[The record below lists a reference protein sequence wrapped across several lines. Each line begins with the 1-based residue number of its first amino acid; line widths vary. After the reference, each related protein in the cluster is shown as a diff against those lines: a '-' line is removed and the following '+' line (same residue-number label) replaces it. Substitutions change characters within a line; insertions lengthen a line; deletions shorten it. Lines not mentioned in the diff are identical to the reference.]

1 MKNIFLLLMSLL
13 VFDLIQAQPPL
24 GERIPEK
31 MNLFIQKR
39 MRMSSGEREAFGPV
53 FARYQ
58 KEWRETMRK
67 NREDRL
73 LARQQLI
80 ELQIKYRKEFSPI
93 VGEKRVIQI
102 YDLQEDFIKILRD
115 VQEERVRDRRGPGKI
130 GPPPPPPRRF

>member
-1 MKNIFLLLMSLL
+1 MKHLITFIYFLAL
-13 VFDLIQAQPPL
+13 VLVADAQPPM

-39 MRMSSGEREAFGPV
+39 MRMTGAERGAFGPV

-58 KEWRETMRK
+58 KEWRETMQK

-93 VGEKRVIQI
+93 VGENRVIRI
-102 YDLQEDFIKILRD
+102 YDLQEDFIRILRD
-115 VQEERVRDRRGPGKI
+115 VQQERNRDGRGPGKM
-130 GPPPPPPRRF
+130 GPPPPPRIF

>member
-1 MKNIFLLLMSLL
+1 MKHLITFIYFLAIVL
-13 VFDLIQAQPPL
+13 VADAQPPM

-31 MNLFIQKR
+31 MNLFIQKK
-39 MRMSSGEREAFGPV
+39 MRMTGGEREAFGPV

-93 VGEKRVIQI
+93 VGTKRVIQI
-102 YDLQEDFIKILRD
+102 YDLQEDFIRILRD
-115 VQEERVRDRRGPGKI
+115 VQEERVRDRRGPGKM
-130 GPPPPPPRRF
+130 GPPPPPREF

>member
-1 MKNIFLLLMSLL
+1 MKTIFILLISLL
-13 VFDLIQAQPPL
+13 SVGLLQAQPPL
-24 GERIPEK
+24 GERIPEN

-39 MRMSSGEREAFGPV
+39 MRMSGDKREAFGPV

-73 LARQQLI
+73 LARQKLI

-93 VGEKRVIQI
+93 VGDKRVVQI
-102 YDLQEDFIKILRD
+102 YDLQEDFINILRD
-115 VQEERVRDRRGPGKI
+115 VQEERMRDRRGPGKM
-130 GPPPPPPRRF
+130 GPPPPPR

>member
-1 MKNIFLLLMSLL
+1 M
-13 VFDLIQAQPPL
+13 

-31 MNLFIQKR
+31 MNLFIQKK
-39 MRMSSGEREAFGPV
+39 MQMTGGEREAFGPV

-93 VGEKRVIQI
+93 VGAKRVIQI
-102 YDLQEDFIKILRD
+102 YDLQEDFIRILRD
-115 VQEERVRDRRGPGKI
+115 VQDERVRDRRGPRKM
-130 GPPPPPPRRF
+130 GPPPPPREF

>member
-1 MKNIFLLLMSLL
+1 MKNIFLILISLL
-13 VFDLIQAQPPL
+13 LFDSLQAQPPL

-39 MRMSSGEREAFGPV
+39 MRMTGREREAFGPV

-93 VGEKRVIQI
+93 VGENRVIQI
-102 YDLQEDFIKILRD
+102 YDLQEDFIRILRD
-115 VQEERVRDRRGPGKI
+115 VQQERNRDGRGPGKM
-130 GPPPPPPRRF
+130 GPPPPPRRF

>member
-1 MKNIFLLLMSLL
+1 MKNIFLILISLL
-13 VFDLIQAQPPL
+13 LFDSLQAQPPL

-39 MRMSSGEREAFGPV
+39 MRMTGGEREAFGPV

-93 VGEKRVIQI
+93 VGENRVIQI
-102 YDLQEDFIKILRD
+102 YDLQEDFIRILRD
-115 VQEERVRDRRGPGKI
+115 VQQERNRDGRGPGKM
-130 GPPPPPPRRF
+130 GPPPPPRRF

>member
-1 MKNIFLLLMSLL
+1 MKTIFILLISLL
-13 VFDLIQAQPPL
+13 SVGLLQAQPPL

-39 MRMSSGEREAFGPV
+39 MRMSGGEREAFGPV

-93 VGEKRVIQI
+93 VGEKRVVQI
-102 YDLQEDFIKILRD
+102 YDLQEDFINILRD
-115 VQEERVRDRRGPGKI
+115 VQVERIRDRRGPGKM
-130 GPPPPPPRRF
+130 GPPPPPRRF

>member
-1 MKNIFLLLMSLL
+1 MKNIFLILISLL
-13 VFDLIQAQPPL
+13 LFDSLQAQPPL

-39 MRMSSGEREAFGPV
+39 MRMTGGEREAFGPV

-80 ELQIKYRKEFSPI
+80 ELQIKYRKEFSSI
-93 VGEKRVIQI
+93 VGENRVIQI
-102 YDLQEDFIKILRD
+102 YDLQEDFIRILRD
-115 VQEERVRDRRGPGKI
+115 VQQERNRDGRGPGKM
-130 GPPPPPPRRF
+130 GPPPPPRRF

>member
-1 MKNIFLLLMSLL
+1 MKNIFLILISLL
-13 VFDLIQAQPPL
+13 LFDSLQAQPPL

-39 MRMSSGEREAFGPV
+39 MRMSGGEREAFGPV

-93 VGEKRVIQI
+93 VGENRVIQI
-102 YDLQEDFIKILRD
+102 YDLQEDFIRILRD
-115 VQEERVRDRRGPGKI
+115 VQQERNRDGRGPGKM
-130 GPPPPPPRRF
+130 GPPPPPRRF

>member
-1 MKNIFLLLMSLL
+1 
-13 VFDLIQAQPPL
+13 
-24 GERIPEK
+24 
-31 MNLFIQKR
+31 
-39 MRMSSGEREAFGPV
+39 MRMTGGEREAFGPV

-93 VGEKRVIQI
+93 VGENRVIQI
-102 YDLQEDFIKILRD
+102 YDLQEDFIRILRD
-115 VQEERVRDRRGPGKI
+115 VQQERNRDGRGPGKM
-130 GPPPPPPRRF
+130 GPPPPPRRF

>member
-1 MKNIFLLLMSLL
+1 MKNIFLILISLL
-13 VFDLIQAQPPL
+13 LLDSLQAQPPL
-24 GERIPEK
+24 GDRIPEK

-39 MRMSSGEREAFGPV
+39 MRMSGGEREAFGPV

-93 VGEKRVIQI
+93 VGENRVIQI
-102 YDLQEDFIKILRD
+102 YDLQEDFIRILRD
-115 VQEERVRDRRGPGKI
+115 VQQERNRDGRGPGKM
-130 GPPPPPPRRF
+130 GPPPPPRRF

>member
-1 MKNIFLLLMSLL
+1 MKHLITFIYFLATVL
-13 VFDLIQAQPPL
+13 VADAQPPM

-39 MRMSSGEREAFGPV
+39 MRMTGAERRAFGPL

-58 KEWRETMRK
+58 KEWRETMQK

-80 ELQIKYRKEFSPI
+80 ELQIKYRKEFRPI
-93 VGEKRVIQI
+93 VGENRVIRI
-102 YDLQEDFIKILRD
+102 YDLQEDFIRILRD
-115 VQEERVRDRRGPGKI
+115 VQQERNRDGRGPGKM
-130 GPPPPPPRRF
+130 GPPPPPRIF

>member
-1 MKNIFLLLMSLL
+1 MKNIFLILINLLLL
-13 VFDLIQAQPPL
+13 SSSQGQPPL
-24 GERIPEK
+24 GDRIPEK

-39 MRMSSGEREAFGPV
+39 MRMTSGEREAFGPV

-73 LARQQLI
+73 LVRQQLI

-93 VGEKRVIQI
+93 VGENRVIQI
-102 YDLQEDFIKILRD
+102 YDLQEDFIRILRD
-115 VQEERVRDRRGPGKI
+115 VQEERDRRGPGKM
-130 GPPPPPPRRF
+130 GPPPPPRRF

>member
-1 MKNIFLLLMSLL
+1 MKHLITFIYFLAIVL
-13 VFDLIQAQPPL
+13 VADAQPPM

-39 MRMSSGEREAFGPV
+39 MRMTGAERRAFGPL

-58 KEWRETMRK
+58 KEWRETMQK

-80 ELQIKYRKEFSPI
+80 ELQIKYRKEFRPI
-93 VGEKRVIQI
+93 VGENRVIRI
-102 YDLQEDFIKILRD
+102 YDLQEDFIRILRD
-115 VQEERVRDRRGPGKI
+115 VQQERNRDGRGPGKM
-130 GPPPPPPRRF
+130 GPPPPPRIF

>member
-1 MKNIFLLLMSLL
+1 MKNIFLILISLL
-13 VFDLIQAQPPL
+13 LFDSLQAQPPL

-39 MRMSSGEREAFGPV
+39 MRMTGGEREAFGPV

-93 VGEKRVIQI
+93 VGENRVIQI
-102 YDLQEDFIKILRD
+102 YDLQEDFIRILRD
-115 VQEERVRDRRGPGKI
+115 VQRERNRDGRGPGKM
-130 GPPPPPPRRF
+130 GPPPPPRRF

>member
-1 MKNIFLLLMSLL
+1 MKTIFILLISLL
-13 VFDLIQAQPPL
+13 SVGLLQAQPPL

-39 MRMSSGEREAFGPV
+39 MRMSGGEREAFGPV

-93 VGEKRVIQI
+93 VGEKRVVQI
-102 YDLQEDFIKILRD
+102 YDLQEDFINILRD
-115 VQEERVRDRRGPGKI
+115 VQEERMRYRRGPGKM
-130 GPPPPPPRRF
+130 GPPPPPRRF

>member
-1 MKNIFLLLMSLL
+1 MKNIFLILISLL
-13 VFDLIQAQPPL
+13 LFDSLQAQPPL

-39 MRMSSGEREAFGPV
+39 MRMTGGEREAFGPV

-67 NREDRL
+67 TREDRL

-93 VGEKRVIQI
+93 VGENRVIQI
-102 YDLQEDFIKILRD
+102 YDLQEDFIRILRD
-115 VQEERVRDRRGPGKI
+115 VQQERNRDGRGPGKM
-130 GPPPPPPRRF
+130 GPPPPPRRF

>member
-1 MKNIFLLLMSLL
+1 MKNIFLILISLL
-13 VFDLIQAQPPL
+13 LFDSLQAQPPL
-24 GERIPEK
+24 GDRIPEK

-39 MRMSSGEREAFGPV
+39 MRMTGGEREAFGPV

-58 KEWRETMRK
+58 KEWREAMRK

-93 VGEKRVIQI
+93 VGENRVIQI
-102 YDLQEDFIKILRD
+102 YDLQEDFIRILRD
-115 VQEERVRDRRGPGKI
+115 VQQERNRDGRGPGKM
-130 GPPPPPPRRF
+130 GPPPSPRRF

>member
-1 MKNIFLLLMSLL
+1 MKNIFLILISLL
-13 VFDLIQAQPPL
+13 LFDFLQAQPPL

-39 MRMSSGEREAFGPV
+39 MRMTGGEREAFGPV

-93 VGEKRVIQI
+93 VGENRVIQI
-102 YDLQEDFIKILRD
+102 YDLQEDFIRILRD
-115 VQEERVRDRRGPGKI
+115 VQQERNRDGRGPGKM
-130 GPPPPPPRRF
+130 GPPPPPRRF

>member
-1 MKNIFLLLMSLL
+1 MKNIFLILISLL
-13 VFDLIQAQPPL
+13 LFDSLQAQPPL

-39 MRMSSGEREAFGPV
+39 MRMTGGEREAFGPV

-80 ELQIKYRKEFSPI
+80 ELQIKFRKEFSPI
-93 VGEKRVIQI
+93 VGENRVIQI
-102 YDLQEDFIKILRD
+102 YDLQEDFIRILRD
-115 VQEERVRDRRGPGKI
+115 VQQERNRDGRGPGKM
-130 GPPPPPPRRF
+130 GPPPPPRRF

>member
-1 MKNIFLLLMSLL
+1 MKNIFLILISLL
-13 VFDLIQAQPPL
+13 LLDSLQAQPPL
-24 GERIPEK
+24 GDRIPEK

-39 MRMSSGEREAFGPV
+39 MRMTGGEREAFGPV

-93 VGEKRVIQI
+93 VGENRVIQI
-102 YDLQEDFIKILRD
+102 YDLQEDFIRILRD
-115 VQEERVRDRRGPGKI
+115 VQQERNRDGRGPGKM
-130 GPPPPPPRRF
+130 GPPPPPRRF